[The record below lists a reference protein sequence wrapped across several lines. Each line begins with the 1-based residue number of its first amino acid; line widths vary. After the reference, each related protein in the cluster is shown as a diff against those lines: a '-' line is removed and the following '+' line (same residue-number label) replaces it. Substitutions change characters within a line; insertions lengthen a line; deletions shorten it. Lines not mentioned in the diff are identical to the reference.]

1 MNEQTHRIR
10 DAFLQ
15 QDFLPINKESYP
27 LFKNYDKGE
36 LLLAEM
42 TATVATVWASA
53 YNALYKCIDGY
64 LCSLWF
70 FRETV
75 YFEINPPADPHRPL
89 QNIIDILYD
98 LSVKAGL
105 SALTI
110 YAVEESYLE
119 QYQNFK
125 GYTVKTEYSDDHSE
139 YVYRIT
145 DLLELSGSVNF
156 YKRKRLKR
164 CFEPAGIVLQTMTH
178 ENAGLCLEIQE
189 AWCRSQD
196 CAICGSF
203 VGCEKQALEMM
214 IALFDGAVY
223 TGLILYH
230 DGTPSGY
237 VICEKMNEKM
247 AYLYFGKA
255 LMQDFFVYL
264 IYVMF
269 KDYLGG
275 VECMNINEDMGN
287 KGLRQFKAHLSA
299 HQLWRKYL
307 CIYTK

>member
-1 MNEQTHRIR
+1 VNEQTRKIR
-10 DAFLQ
+10 DIFLRR
-15 QDFLPINKESYP
+15 DFLPISKESYP
-27 LFKNYDKGE
+27 LFKSYDRGE

-53 YNALYKCIDGY
+53 YDALYKCIDGY

-75 YFEINPPADPHRPL
+75 YFEINPPVNPRRSL
-89 QNIIDILYD
+89 QDIVDILYD
-98 LSVKAGL
+98 LSVAAGL
-105 SALTI
+105 SALTV
-110 YAVEESYLE
+110 YAVEEAQLE
-119 QYQNFK
+119 QYRNFE

-139 YVYRIT
+139 YAYRT
-145 DLLELSGSVNF
+145 ADLLELSGSVNF
-156 YKRKRLKR
+156 YKRKRLKK
-164 CFEPAGIVLQTMTH
+164 CFETADIVLWTMTR

-196 CAICGSF
+196 CAVCGSF
-203 VGCEKQALEMM
+203 VGCEKQALQMM
-214 IALFDGAVY
+214 MTLFDSAVY

-230 DGTPSGY
+230 GERPAGY
-237 VICEKMNEKM
+237 IICEKMNEKT

-264 IYVMF
+264 IYMMF
-269 KDYLGG
+269 KEYLGG
-275 VECMNINEDMGN
+275 VEYMNINEDMGN

-307 CIYTK
+307 CTYTK